1 MRVLI
6 VHNPRSGPRS
16 DELYAFIRALGKAGD
31 EVVLRF
37 LGDDLDAADAV
48 ADARSFDRVVVSGG
62 DGTISSLLY
71 QLRDTHVPILVFP
84 SGTANLFFNNIGN
97 ASEPAVLAE
106 TCRTGRTVTTDMGE
120 LEWEEE
126 SGEIKRHGFINIAG
140 TGFDAD
146 IMSGAE
152 ESKAEMGQVAY
163 FISAFN
169 NLTPEVAH
177 FTIECDDGVHE
188 RDGIGCMV
196 GNTAVI
202 QNGVNLFPDCSM
214 TDGLI
219 DVAVI
224 ETKATLEL
232 APTAFAVV
240 IDREGKTLGRPQFAI
255 YQTREVKITST
266 PSLNMEYDGE
276 VIKSNTGVFS
286 ARALPRCLDL
296 IVDRF
301 SKLI

>member
-1 MRVLI
+1 MRCLI

-16 DELYAFIRALGKAGD
+16 DELYDFTHALAREGD
-31 EVVLRF
+31 EIVMRF
-37 LGDDLDAADAV
+37 IGEDLEAVDAV
-48 ADARSFDRVVVSGG
+48 ADVLDFDRVVVSGG
-62 DGTISSLLY
+62 DGTISSVLY
-71 QLRDTHVPILVFP
+71 LLRDTHVPILVFP

-97 ASEPAVLAE
+97 ASDPAALAQ
-106 TCRTGRTVTTDMGE
+106 TCREGRTVTTDMGE
-120 LEWEEE
+120 LEWQEED
-126 SGEIKRHGFINIAG
+126 GEVKRHGFINIAG

-152 ESKAEMGQVAY
+152 ETKAEKGQVAY

-177 FTIECDDGVHE
+177 FTIECDGETHE
-188 RDGIGCMV
+188 KDGIGCMV

-202 QNGVNLFPDCSM
+202 QNGINLFPDCSM

-224 ETKATLEL
+224 ETGATLEL
-232 APTAFAVV
+232 APTAIAAV
-240 IDREGKTLGRPQFAI
+240 IDREGKTLGRPQFRI
-255 YQTREVKITST
+255 YQTREVTITST

-276 VIKSNTGVFS
+276 VVKSNTGVFS
-286 ARALPRCLDL
+286 ARALPGCLDL
-296 IVDRF
+296 IVDQF
-301 SKLI
+301 SKLV